1 MSLVRIS
8 AITLLERELP
18 EIEGLSADSPSGS
31 RDGLSDAD

>member
-18 EIEGLSADSPSGS
+18 EMEGLPDGS